1 MANPNPD
8 TANLRRKDLT
18 QEIRMKGAIASVK
31 ARRRKKEIREMIEM
45 MLTMPIKNGAV
56 KTPKSLANLK
66 NANVEV
72 FTAMLAVQ
80 CQKALKGDTKAFTA
94 VVNVIKDNINININ
108 TAGSE
113 IEDISNLAALL
124 DLNDEENENE
134 VIDSDIDVEEDNNEI
149 VIDAETLKGDE

>member
-1 MANPNPD
+1 MANPNPPK
-8 TANLRRKDLT
+8 NLRPRLLTDEDRRKGT
-18 QEIRMKGAIASVK
+18 AAANASK
-31 ARRRKKEIREMIEM
+31 RRKKQLREMIEM

-56 KTPKSLANLK
+56 KTPKSMASLK

-108 TAGSE
+108 TEQKDSS
-113 IEDISNLAALL
+113 DVLL
-124 DLNDEENENE
+124 DTIKFLEEQEISIDTEEIIYTGGEDDGTDDE
-134 VIDSDIDVEEDNNEI
+134 
-149 VIDAETLKGDE
+149 

>member
-1 MANPNPD
+1 MANPNPPK
-8 TANLRRKDLT
+8 NLKPRLLTDEDRRKGT
-18 QEIRMKGAIASVK
+18 AAANASK
-31 ARRRKKEIREMIEM
+31 RRKKQLREMIEM

-56 KTPKSLANLK
+56 KTPKSMASLK

-108 TAGSE
+108 TEQKDSS
-113 IEDISNLAALL
+113 DVLL
-124 DLNDEENENE
+124 DTIKFLEEQEIS
-134 VIDSDIDVEEDNNEI
+134 VDTEEIIYTGGEDDGTDN
-149 VIDAETLKGDE
+149 K

>member
-1 MANPNPD
+1 MANPNPPK
-8 TANLRRKDLT
+8 NLRPRLLTDEDRRKGT
-18 QEIRMKGAIASVK
+18 AAANESK
-31 ARRRKKEIREMIEM
+31 RRKKQLREMIEM
-45 MLTMPIKNGAV
+45 MLTMPIRNGAV
-56 KTPKSLANLK
+56 KTPKSMANLK

-80 CQKALKGDTKAFTA
+80 CQKALKGDTRAFTA

-113 IEDISNLAALL
+113 IEDISNLASLL

-134 VIDSDIDVEEDNNEI
+134 VSDIDAEEENENEI

>member
-1 MANPNPD
+1 MANPNPPKNLKPRLL
-8 TANLRRKDLT
+8 TAEDRRKGT
-18 QEIRMKGAIASVK
+18 AAANASK
-31 ARRRKKEIREMIEM
+31 RRKKQLREMIEM

-56 KTPKSLANLK
+56 KTPKSMANLK

-108 TAGSE
+108 TEQKDSS
-113 IEDISNLAALL
+113 DVLL
-124 DLNDEENENE
+124 DTIKFLEEQEISIDTEEIIYTGGEDDGTDNE
-134 VIDSDIDVEEDNNEI
+134 
-149 VIDAETLKGDE
+149 

>member
-1 MANPNPD
+1 MANPNPPK
-8 TANLRRKDLT
+8 NLKPRLLTDEDRRKGT
-18 QEIRMKGAIASVK
+18 AAANASK
-31 ARRRKKEIREMIEM
+31 RRKKQLREMIEM

-56 KTPKSLANLK
+56 KTPKSMASLK

-108 TAGSE
+108 TEQKDSS
-113 IEDISNLAALL
+113 DVLL
-124 DLNDEENENE
+124 DTIKFLEEQEISIDTEEIIYTGGEDDGTDNE
-134 VIDSDIDVEEDNNEI
+134 
-149 VIDAETLKGDE
+149 

>member
-1 MANPNPD
+1 MANPNPPK
-8 TANLRRKDLT
+8 NLKPRLLTDEDRRKGT
-18 QEIRMKGAIASVK
+18 AAANASK
-31 ARRRKKEIREMIEM
+31 RRKKQLREMIEM

-56 KTPKSLANLK
+56 KTPKSMANLK

-108 TAGSE
+108 TEQKDSS
-113 IEDISNLAALL
+113 DVLL
-124 DLNDEENENE
+124 DTIKFLEEQEISIDTEEIIYTGGEDDGTDNE
-134 VIDSDIDVEEDNNEI
+134 
-149 VIDAETLKGDE
+149 